1 VNRRTGLAII
11 VGQHGDRPVLRLRG
25 ELDAS
30 SWDQLRRALSTAL
43 ERHPPVLVLDASGL
57 EFTDCGGLSILV
69 WAHRQL
75 AERGHQLIITGATPM
90 VRRLLYLT
98 GLEGHLHL
106 SSPDLDLSSPP
117 GLGTPVSNSPE
128 THGSG
133 SRRTT
138 SIPGPAPDAPGSAH
152 ADLEPC

>member
-1 VNRRTGLAII
+1 VNRRSSLAII
-11 VGQHGDRPVLRLRG
+11 VGQHGDRPVLRLQG

-43 ERHPPVLVLDASGL
+43 ERHPPVLVLDTSGL

-98 GLEGHLHL
+98 GLEGYLH
-106 SSPDLDLSSPP
+106 LSSPP

-128 THGSG
+128 THASG
-133 SRRTT
+133 SPRTT
-138 SIPGPAPDAPGSAH
+138 IIPGPAADAPGSAH
-152 ADLEPC
+152 ADLKPC